1 MVQVMIDSVFDM
13 FSAFCADDMGQIIV
27 SICVMGA
34 CVALFRVLRRG
45 AGG

>member
-1 MVQVMIDSVFDM
+1 MTFTIIYNVFDLIDT
-13 FSAFCADDMGQIIV
+13 FCNDDFGFVIV
-27 SICVMGA
+27 NVCVMGA

>member
-1 MVQVMIDSVFDM
+1 MVYVMVNTVFDL
-13 FSAFCADDMGQIIV
+13 FTAFCADDLGQIIV
-27 SICVMGA
+27 PVCVMGA

>member
-1 MVQVMIDSVFDM
+1 MVYVVVDTFFNLFSSFCSDS
-13 FSAFCADDMGQIIV
+13 MGQVIV
-27 SICVMGA
+27 SICVMGC

>member
-1 MVQVMIDSVFDM
+1 MAFTIVYNVFDLIDT
-13 FSAFCADDMGQIIV
+13 FCSDDFGFVIV
-27 SICVMGA
+27 NVCVMGA

>member
-1 MVQVMIDSVFDM
+1 MVYTMVRVVMDLIDV
-13 FSAFCADDMGQIIV
+13 FCADSLGSVVV
-27 SICVMGA
+27 SVCVMGA